1 MYVRTIQHFNYVDN
15 NLKKQFAVNDSD
27 APVTLKGGQGPQ
39 TWHELV
45 DSREDY
51 NNAKFESSH
60 INSAWEKA
68 NIKVSFLNEEIF

>member
-1 MYVRTIQHFNYVDN
+1 MFLT
-15 NLKKQFAVNDSD
+15 NLWPWNKSKVI
-27 APVTLKGGQGPQ
+27 Q
-39 TWHELV
+39 TWNELV

-60 INSAWEKA
+60 SNSAWEKA

>member
-1 MYVRTIQHFNYVDN
+1 MFLT
-15 NLKKQFAVNDSD
+15 NLWPWNKIKVI
-27 APVTLKGGQGPQ
+27 Q

-60 INSAWEKA
+60 SNSAWEKA